1 MKFLSEWQRTTL
13 TLLVE
18 KYEKSVTY
26 MGKNQVEQRF
36 FTVPSVVFPEY
47 NSDFVDLDKVRE
59 FELQMRDLEKQG
71 LILIQIESGVIVKLF
86 AASEKWDEYYKL
98 LEIEEKKNIQK
109 RQLSVYERYAECSL
123 LQKFGM
129 EQCDRIRSGKSPK
142 FDVEKAENILK
153 LCLFLEKNAEE
164 IMERE
169 LSAAVL
175 GDTKL
180 WETKYRNIVCGLIR
194 NIGKYDD
201 LLDGVEEKRE
211 REVVLLEEFH
221 VFANPAYVWLKGD
234 AEILCRDGR
243 KIRIYRDLPLALP
256 FEVLN
261 EAEKLL
267 IHAETIMTVENLTAF
282 NRMNLDGIF
291 FVFLSGYHSRIK
303 QKLIQMIAG
312 ENKDKTWMHFG
323 DIDPDGF
330 DIVRHLE
337 RSTGITFELYRMGCA
352 ELKKYQK
359 YTKKLNQNDR
369 AKTEE
374 LLKIERYRETVEYM
388 MEHDCK
394 LEQEI
399 ISWSESQK
407 SAAKIK
413 I

>member
-1 MKFLSEWQRTTL
+1 MNFLSEWQRTTL

-36 FTVPSVVFPEY
+36 FTAPSAVFSEY
-47 NSDFVDLDKVRE
+47 NSDFADLDKVRE

-71 LILIQIESGVIVKLF
+71 LVRIQEESEVIVKLF
-86 AASEKWDEYYKL
+86 AVSEKWDEYYKIL
-98 LEIEEKKNIQK
+98 GIEEKRGIQK
-109 RQLSVYERYAECSL
+109 RQLEVYERYAESSL

-129 EQCDRIRSGKSPK
+129 EQCDRIHSGKSPK
-142 FDVEKAENILK
+142 YDTEKAENILK
-153 LCLFLEKNAEE
+153 LCLFLERNTKE
-164 IMERE
+164 ILERE
-169 LSAAVL
+169 MSIAVL

-180 WETKYRNIVCGLIR
+180 WETKYRSIVCGLIR
-194 NIGKYDD
+194 NTGKYDD

-211 REVVLLEEFH
+211 CEAILLEKFH

-234 AEILCRDGR
+234 AEILCGDGR
-243 KIRIYRDLPLALP
+243 KIGVYRDLPLALP
-256 FEVLN
+256 FVVLN
-261 EAEKLL
+261 EAEKIL
-267 IHAETIMTVENLTAF
+267 IHNETIMTVENLTAF
-282 NRMNLDGIF
+282 NRMGQDGVF
-291 FVFLSGYHSRIK
+291 YVFLSGYHSRIQ
-303 QKLIQMIAG
+303 QKLIQMIAE
-312 ENKDKTWMHFG
+312 ENKDKTWLHFG

-352 ELKKYQK
+352 ELKKHQK
-359 YTKKLNQNDR
+359 YTKKLNQNDK
-369 AKTEE
+369 AKAEE

-388 MEHDCK
+388 LEHDCK

-399 ISWSESQK
+399 ISWSECQK

-413 I
+413 N

>member
-47 NSDFVDLDKVRE
+47 NSDFADLDKVRE

-98 LEIEEKKNIQK
+98 LGIEEKKNIQK

-129 EQCDRIRSGKSPK
+129 EQCDRIHSGKSPK

-211 REVVLLEEFH
+211 QEVVLLEEFH

-282 NRMNLDGIF
+282 NRMDLDGIF

-330 DIVRHLE
+330 DSVRQ
-337 RSTGITFELYRMGCA
+337 SNI
-352 ELKKYQK
+352 
-359 YTKKLNQNDR
+359 
-369 AKTEE
+369 
-374 LLKIERYRETVEYM
+374 
-388 MEHDCK
+388 
-394 LEQEI
+394 
-399 ISWSESQK
+399 
-407 SAAKIK
+407 
-413 I
+413 